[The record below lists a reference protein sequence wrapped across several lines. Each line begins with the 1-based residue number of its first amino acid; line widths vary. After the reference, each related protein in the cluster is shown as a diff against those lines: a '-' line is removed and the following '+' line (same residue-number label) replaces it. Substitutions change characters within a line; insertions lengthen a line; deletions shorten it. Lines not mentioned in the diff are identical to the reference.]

1 MPANKSKKGYISCR
15 KENWLNKQ
23 KKIAQAL
30 GLELGLQM
38 KKKLNYNFWP
48 EKFHNY
54 ENKTPLTKFKIV
66 DVVKTISSS
75 SFAKIPEKNQKLLA

>member
-1 MPANKSKKGYISCR
+1 MQKRKLIKQTKKV
-15 KENWLNKQ
+15 
-23 KKIAQAL
+23 AQAL
-30 GLELGLQM
+30 GLDLGLQM
-38 KKKLNYNFWP
+38 KKNMNYNFWP

-75 SFAKIPEKNQKLLA
+75 SFAKNSRKNQKLLA

>member
-1 MPANKSKKGYISCR
+1 M
-15 KENWLNKQ
+15 
-23 KKIAQAL
+23 
-30 GLELGLQM
+30 
-38 KKKLNYNFWP
+38 NYNFWP

-75 SFAKIPEKNQKLLA
+75 SFAKNSRKNQKLLA

>member
-1 MPANKSKKGYISCR
+1 MQKKNS
-15 KENWLNKQ
+15 LNKQ
-23 KKIAQAL
+23 KIAQAL

-54 ENKTPLTKFKIV
+54 ENKTPSTKFKIV

-75 SFAKIPEKNQKLLA
+75 SFAKIPEKTKSYLHKSFV